1 MTLTFGS
8 RRSNG
13 RNDAA
18 RALRGNGTGIVST
31 GGPPVLAITI
41 RSWFASAVSVGPTSC
56 PRSWFATG
64 PWVTSTIE
72 PAVPTSSHQGGGR
85 KSVDG
90 GGSSGPTKRMLS
102 GISPRGYSNALA
114 VSCKYRS
121 GSVVIASNR
130 DDGNGREPC
139 LARTS
144 LKYSCTEPKT
154 ACCNWPFITT
164 LP

>member
-8 RRSNG
+8 SRSNG
-13 RNDAA
+13 KNVPAF
-18 RALRGNGTGIVST
+18 ALGGNATWIDST
-31 GGPPVLAITI
+31 GGPPVLAITV
-41 RSWFASAVSVGPTSC
+41 RSSFASAVRVGPTSR
-56 PRSWFATG
+56 PRSSFATV
-64 PWVTSTIE
+64 PWVTSTFE
-72 PAVPTSSHQGGGR
+72 PALSTSSHQGGGR
-85 KSVDG
+85 QSVDG

-121 GSVVIASNR
+121 GSVIMASNR